1 MHALFWV
8 LSHKEAPNF
17 LCMSLAFRIPVRL
30 SSSSFHPVEASVSVV
45 LSYFTKAHLKAWRT
59 KPSRSTRQLHS
70 PMITR
75 LVCPLT
81 FWERH
86 HLYFVPFL
94 GYTGMVS
101 LNEAYLNR
109 SCLQSL
115 PFPLTFW
122 PHLLPSSPDSLRS
135 SYNGMLHLRP
145 SRWLFPLSL
154 WTPNWLITHLPWH
167 LTQMSTFQTQL
178 FWPPHLNWILP
189 SCSTPSSLF
198 SITVSAG
205 PRTMPDM
212 EEIITTWMNEWVP
225 AAFVLIGF
233 SAAIQHSAMPG
244 SGWGYSCCSNIS
256 HFTKL
261 LSADQSDMK
270 PSRG

>member
-1 MHALFWV
+1 
-8 LSHKEAPNF
+8 
-17 LCMSLAFRIPVRL
+17 
-30 SSSSFHPVEASVSVV
+30 
-45 LSYFTKAHLKAWRT
+45 
-59 KPSRSTRQLHS
+59 
-70 PMITR
+70 MIIR

-81 FWERH
+81 FWECH
-86 HLYFVPFL
+86 NLYFVPFL

-122 PHLLPSSPDSLRS
+122 PHLLPSPPDSLCS

-145 SRWLFPLSL
+145 SHWLFPLSL

-189 SCSTPSSLF
+189 SPSTPSSLF
-198 SITVSAG
+198 YITVSAG
-205 PRTMPDM
+205 PRTMPDT
-212 EEIITTWMNEWVP
+212 EEIITTWMNEWMSSSSLCVNWIFCSHSTFWNAWVWGATL
-225 AAFVLIGF
+225 AAQTSPI
-233 SAAIQHSAMPG
+233 
-244 SGWGYSCCSNIS
+244 
-256 HFTKL
+256 L
-261 LSADQSDMK
+261 LSSFLLISLTENPPGPTWVKRKTGFQWK
-270 PSRG
+270 Y